1 MTNTFKH
8 GRTRDLPLN
17 QSLYTKNIIQNKKRY
32 LIYMINILNY
42 SFFLNIN
49 FETIKYLLKKKNDNN
64 HMTYKSFTKLNP
76 IYAIFFS
83 FVIKR
88 EHIEKNPSHSL
99 KTKEILKR
107 HLKRHII

>member
-42 SFFLNIN
+42 FF
-49 FETIKYLLKKKNDNN
+49 FKY
-64 HMTYKSFTKLNP
+64 KL
-76 IYAIFFS
+76 
-83 FVIKR
+83 
-88 EHIEKNPSHSL
+88 
-99 KTKEILKR
+99 
-107 HLKRHII
+107 